1 MLDGENKYHCQKC
14 DKKVKA
20 EKMLTLKVLPKNLI
34 LSLKRFEFNYEI
46 DAKIKIND
54 FCEFPTELN
63 LKKYSQQEINK
74 LNAPVKLIEEE
85 S

>member
-1 MLDGENKYHCQKC
+1 
-14 DKKVKA
+14 
-20 EKMLTLKVLPKNLI
+20 MLTLKVLPKNLI